1 MDQSSNFYLSIMTFI
16 SYAQNFEDVM
26 LWRALK
32 NIENGFYIDV
42 GAFSP
47 DQDTVTKAFYERG
60 WRGIN
65 IEPNPELFDKLKT
78 ERKHDINLRIALGE
92 REEQRMMSFMSNP
105 GLSTLNY
112 EIAKKH
118 SKSGLD
124 LQKRKVTVRTL
135 NDIWKEHVAKGQDV
149 HFLKID
155 VEGLEKAVISGNDW
169 KNHRPWVLLVEA
181 TFPLSRIEVFDEWE
195 PMLTKANYKMVYA
208 DGLNRFYLA
217 KERIQLQTAFRYPP
231 NIFDEFTLAPH
242 VALRAELDS
251 VHRANH
257 NHWSLLQESKE
268 QLKNAEAL
276 SAEQLKQFQQT
287 QNHYEKSLV
296 ALRQQHTEQLEQ
308 VRSDL
313 QQRDVHIS
321 AIEIDLETTRNELHQ
336 VHQVNHSH
344 WEQLQ
349 STRAELDAIFQANHQ
364 HWLQA
369 EERQQQIN
377 DLLASKSWRITAPLR
392 GLKMA
397 LVWFLSLPLRT
408 VKALIR
414 PFIILAARFILK
426 RPNMHARIFA
436 ILRRFPWL
444 FAHARQFVLH
454 RGLYHAPP
462 TEISTSSPAAT
473 SDVSSLDS
481 TELDQEQLK
490 HLSCR
495 ARQISADLKAA
506 VVQQQQQGR

>member
-1 MDQSSNFYLSIMTFI
+1 M
-16 SYAQNFEDVM
+16 
-26 LWRALK
+26 
-32 NIENGFYIDV
+32 
-42 GAFSP
+42 
-47 DQDTVTKAFYERG
+47 
-60 WRGIN
+60 
-65 IEPNPELFDKLKT
+65 
-78 ERKHDINLRIALGE
+78 
-92 REEQRMMSFMSNP
+92 
-105 GLSTLNY
+105 
-112 EIAKKH
+112 
-118 SKSGLD
+118 
-124 LQKRKVTVRTL
+124 
-135 NDIWKEHVAKGQDV
+135 
-149 HFLKID
+149 
-155 VEGLEKAVISGNDW
+155 
-169 KNHRPWVLLVEA
+169 
-181 TFPLSRIEVFDEWE
+181 
-195 PMLTKANYKMVYA
+195 
-208 DGLNRFYLA
+208 
-217 KERIQLQTAFRYPP
+217 
-231 NIFDEFTLAPH
+231 
-242 VALRAELDS
+242 RAELDS
-251 VHRANH
+251 VNQANH
-257 NHWSLLQESKE
+257 HHWSLLQESKE

-276 SAEQLKQFQQT
+276 SAEQLKQFQKT